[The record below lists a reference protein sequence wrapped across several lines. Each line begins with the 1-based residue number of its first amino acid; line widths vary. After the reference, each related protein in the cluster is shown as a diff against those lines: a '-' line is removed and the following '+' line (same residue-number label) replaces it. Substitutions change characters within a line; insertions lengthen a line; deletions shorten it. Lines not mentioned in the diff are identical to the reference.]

1 MDPSGMRPEN
11 IIALM
16 STHKIAFQVDH
27 GGCGQVAVH
36 EFFWERT
43 YSSLFADTYSPRIPI
58 PIDLV
63 NELVFPQLAFFRSE
77 MCQRS
82 VLSIETYVPIAISF
96 SYSSCFIICFICFI
110 IICNV
115 SISNT

>member
-36 EFFWERT
+36 EFF
-43 YSSLFADTYSPRIPI
+43 LGADILI
-58 PIDLV
+58 FV
-63 NELVFPQLAFFRSE
+63 
-77 MCQRS
+77 C
-82 VLSIETYVPIAISF
+82 
-96 SYSSCFIICFICFI
+96 
-110 IICNV
+110 
-115 SISNT
+115 